1 MRLVR
6 AAADLK
12 MTPLGLLLAAVTL
25 MLAAAGT
32 VVFGHIAATSVGPLL
47 SIAFSAGAVACA
59 VLALIL
65 PPRR

>member
-6 AAADLK
+6 TAAGLK
-12 MTPLGLLLAAVTL
+12 TPLGLLLAAVTL

-32 VVFGHIAATSVGPLL
+32 VVFGHIAASSVGPLL
-47 SIAFSAGAVACA
+47 SIVFSSAAVACA
-59 VLALIL
+59 VFALVL